1 MAHTSAETLQ
11 ASRELTIEQIAA
23 LTRAKPRDGDP
34 LDRRIGN
41 IAPLDTAVGA
51 DISFID
57 NARYLDAFAATRAGA
72 CFVGPRFEASAPKG
86 PVVLVTPH
94 PYPAFVAVA
103 RALFPDALRP
113 SSLFGV
119 TGRSKD
125 ARVHPTAHLEAGVTV
140 DPFAV
145 IGPDAEIG
153 ANTVIAPGAVI
164 GPGVCIGRDCSVGA
178 NATIVHA
185 LIGDRV
191 IVHAGARIG
200 LDGFGYLPSPKG
212 HQKIPQTRRVI
223 IQDDVEIGANST
235 IDRGST
241 RDTVIGEGSK
251 IDNLVQI
258 GHNTSIGRHCVLA
271 SQTGISGSVK
281 VGDYVMMGG
290 QVGVADHFT
299 IGDGAML
306 AARSGVITDVPAGAR
321 YNGWPAQPAREWL
334 RGVMWLRRM
343 ARRGIKADGDKADGD
358 DA

>member
-1 MAHTSAETLQ
+1 MDGAMLETLQ
-11 ASRELTIEQIAA
+11 SNRALTIEQIAA
-23 LTRAKPRDGDP
+23 LTRAKPRAGDP

-41 IAPLDTAVGA
+41 IAPLDTAVA
-51 DISFID
+51 SDISFID
-57 NARYLDAFAATRAGA
+57 NAKYLDAFVATRAGA
-72 CFVGPRFEASAPKG
+72 CFVGPRFAAEAPQG

-113 SSLFGV
+113 ASLFGV

-125 ARVHPTAHLEAGVTV
+125 ARVHPSAHIEAGVTI

-153 ANTVIAPGAVI
+153 ANTVIAAGAVI
-164 GPGVCIGRDCSVGA
+164 GPGVCIGRDCAVGP

-191 IVHAGARIG
+191 IIHAGARIG
-200 LDGFGYLPSPKG
+200 LDGFGYLPGPKG

-241 RDTVIGEGSK
+241 RDTVIGEGTK

-258 GHNTSIGRHCVLA
+258 GHNASIGRHCVLV

-290 QVGVADHFT
+290 QVGVADHLT

-306 AARSGVITDVPAGAR
+306 GARAGVTSSVPAGGR
-321 YNGWPAQPAREWL
+321 YAGWPAQPSRQWL
-334 RGVMWLRRM
+334 RGIGLLRRM
-343 ARRGIKADGDKADGD
+343 VRNAGASEGGDE
-358 DA
+358 